1 MGSVMDDDP
10 NRFREYA
17 ADCKRLAER
26 ASEKD
31 REVLLEI
38 ARAWLSCAEQ
48 ADRKMH
54 AAAKNE

>member
-1 MGSVMDDDP
+1 MASVMEDDP

-17 ADCKRLAER
+17 AACKRLAER
-26 ASEKD
+26 ASERD

-38 ARAWLSCAEQ
+38 AAAWLSCAEQ

-54 AAAKNE
+54 TAAKNK